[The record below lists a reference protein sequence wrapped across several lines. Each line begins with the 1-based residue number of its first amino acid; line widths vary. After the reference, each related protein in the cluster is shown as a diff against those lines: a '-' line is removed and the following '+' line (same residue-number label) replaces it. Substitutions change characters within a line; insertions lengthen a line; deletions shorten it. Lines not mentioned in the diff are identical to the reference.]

1 MRNWTV
7 NDRKSRLLAIS
18 DLAFSRLRWSL
29 SVLSTAMA
37 ALTVVAL
44 ESNY

>member
-1 MRNWTV
+1 M
-7 NDRKSRLLAIS
+7 NDRKNRLLAIS
-18 DLAFSRLRWSL
+18 DLGFNRLRWSL

-37 ALTVVAL
+37 TLMVVVL